1 MKNVPHFLKFWNSF
15 LWWFFLANESCDILI
30 FLYFSTTQVFRAPG
44 AMLTHLSQR
53 GMVGKETQNQNI
65 YKASMALTYYSYMY
79 MINQLCQAGFCK
91 LSIVS
96 LNHLNQ
102 LDWMHNCLLDHPS
115 HRKFCGELDLENDT
129 YISIY
134 IAQCNALHIEEIRLN
149 IKINLQ
155 FIGVH
160 DLSAWS

>member
-102 LDWMHNCLLDHPS
+102 LDWMHFRSPITHKVLWWAWPGKWYLYQ
-115 HRKFCGELDLENDT
+115 
-129 YISIY
+129 YIY
-134 IAQCNALHIEEIRLN
+134 CTMQCI
-149 IKINLQ
+149 
-155 FIGVH
+155 
-160 DLSAWS
+160 